1 MLEFHIEEGKSSNGA
16 KVKVVGVGGGG
27 GNIVNFMVGSDDL
40 KGVDFIVAN
49 TDSQALSLSQAE
61 VKIHIGEKITKGLG
75 AGSNPDVGR
84 RAAEEDL
91 ERIMEHI
98 VDADILF
105 LTAGMG
111 GGTGSG
117 ALPVVARAAREAG
130 ILSVAV
136 VTKPFSFEGKKRMKQ
151 AEAAIDDLRKVV
163 DTFIVVPNQK
173 LLDVVEPNISMLDAL
188 SMVNDVLK
196 YAVKGVSDIIVKPGH
211 INVDFADVRAIM
223 RDRGMAIMGTGRSE
237 GEDRARK
244 AALSAISSPLLED
257 IKIDG
262 AKGVLINITGNSNLT
277 LQEINDAANLIY
289 ERSSDDADII
299 LGSVVDPDVGDEVI
313 VTVIASGFESGKQRE
328 LSSDYNSRPNVV
340 SRENYGVKSEKE
352 SGASFET
359 GLTEQQERARRL
371 DEEEAV
377 EFDKRDE
384 FGSGMNMADPS
395 GLDDLDTPTFMR
407 KKSEKEEDNNL

>member
-1 MLEFHIEEGKSSNGA
+1 MLEFHIEEGKLSNGA
-16 KVKVVGVGGGG
+16 RVKVVGVGGGG
-27 GNIVNFMVGSDDL
+27 GNIVNYMVGSDL
-40 KGVDFIVAN
+40 KGVEFIVAN
-49 TDSQALSLSQAE
+49 TDSQALNLSQAGI
-61 VKIHIGEKITKGLG
+61 KIHIGEKITKGLG

-91 ERIMEHI
+91 ERIMDHLS
-98 VDADILF
+98 DADILF

-117 ALPVVARAAREAG
+117 ALPVVARAAKEAG

-151 AEAAIDDLRKVV
+151 AEVAIDDLRKVV

-173 LLDVVEPNISMLDAL
+173 LLDVVEPDIPMLDAL
-188 SMVNDVLK
+188 SMVNNVLK

-223 RDRGMAIMGTGRSE
+223 RDMGMAIMGTGRSD
-237 GEDRARK
+237 GQDRARK

-299 LGSVVDPDVGDEVI
+299 LGSVVDPDIGDEVV
-313 VTVIASGFESGKQRE
+313 VTVIASGFERGKQE
-328 LSSDYNSRPNVV
+328 ESFSDYNSRPNVV
-340 SRENYGVKSEKE
+340 SRENYGEKKERE
-352 SGASFET
+352 SGACFEPNIADK
-359 GLTEQQERARRL
+359 QERSREFG
-371 DEEEAV
+371 EEEVV
-377 EFDKRDE
+377 EFEKRDE
-384 FGSGMNMADPS
+384 IESGMNT
-395 GLDDLDTPTFMR
+395 LDSSDLDNLDTPTFMR
-407 KKSEKEEDNNL
+407 KKAEKEEENNL